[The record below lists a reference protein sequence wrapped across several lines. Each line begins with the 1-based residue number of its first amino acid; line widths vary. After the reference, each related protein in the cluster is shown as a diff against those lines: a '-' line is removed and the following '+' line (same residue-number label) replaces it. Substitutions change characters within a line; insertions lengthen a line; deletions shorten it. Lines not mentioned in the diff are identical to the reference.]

1 MAELM
6 RVALDSSCTWL
17 DVVWHKDIVLASV
30 IGFARYVF
38 VNFWKLVYLARGQC

>member
-6 RVALDSSCTWL
+6 SVALDSSCTWI

-30 IGFARYVF
+30 IGYAKICFHEILGVSIP
-38 VNFWKLVYLARGQC
+38 C

>member
-1 MAELM
+1 MAELT

-30 IGFARYVF
+30 IG
-38 VNFWKLVYLARGQC
+38 YLFHELLGVSIPC